1 MHPLRPDHPF
11 STRLTQLEH
20 TACKSMPTASVTYS
34 RLRSQVIAL
43 ALSGRLF
50 ALNDA
55 ELLELFQGS
64 IDRFAL
70 IAWHLRDHQ
79 RVVDCG
85 AGRGMLCAVLKHLG
99 HDVQAADLFERNDL
113 ILQHGIP
120 FQNLNL
126 EHDPLPF
133 ADGSFDA
140 VTCCQVLEHFTHSHL
155 PTVREFH
162 RILRPGGLCEIDVPN
177 VASFRNRSR
186 LLRGKNITWDYEKH
200 YLLAKPVVYKGRE
213 FYPDRHNREFTRDEL
228 ALLLNRAGFKQVQV
242 SRICSRRYRLGWA
255 RIKSVGSCLRDL
267 VPGWRKTLFAIA
279 VR

>member
-1 MHPLRPDHPF
+1 
-11 STRLTQLEH
+11 
-20 TACKSMPTASVTYS
+20 MPTPNVTYAK
-34 RLRSQVIAL
+34 LRNQVIAL
-43 ALSGRLF
+43 GLSGGLF
-50 ALNDA
+50 PLNNG

-70 IAWHLRDHQ
+70 IAWHLRDHR

-85 AGRGMLCAVLKHLG
+85 AGTGMLCAILKRLG
-99 HDVQAADLFERNDL
+99 HDVQAADLFEGSNL
-113 ILQHGIP
+113 LQQHGIP

-155 PTVREFH
+155 PAVREFH

-200 YLLAKPVVYKGRE
+200 YLLAKPVTYRGRE

-228 ALLLNRAGFKQVQV
+228 ALLLHRAGFGQVHV
-242 SRICSRRYRLGWA
+242 SHIRSRRYRLGWA
-255 RIKSVGSCLRDL
+255 QIKSVGSWLRDM